1 VLFAELVATSAQ
13 VAATRAR
20 KAKVA
25 ALATCLA
32 GLSPEEREPGAAF
45 LAGEPRQGK
54 IGLGY
59 AAVQGVE
66 PGAAALSATLR
77 VLDVDRALA
86 EIAALSG
93 AGSQRARLARFA
105 ELLRSATEDE
115 QRFLR
120 RLLVGELR
128 QGANEGVLAEA
139 IAGAARVPPELV
151 RRAAMLGGDLPSVA
165 AAALGGGAE
174 ALARFRLALGRPL
187 QPMLAASAGDPAEAL
202 EQLGRAGFEW
212 KLDGARVQVHRDGD
226 DVRVFSRQLNDVTAA
241 VPEVVELA
249 RALPARRFALDGEVI
264 ALAPGGRP
272 RPFQETMRRFGRRL
286 DVAALG
292 AELPLQPFFFDALHL
307 EGEDLLDRPAEERW
321 AALAELLP
329 EAARVP
335 RALVE
340 HEEVAEAFFAA
351 ALAAGHEGVV
361 AKALDAPYAA
371 GRRGASWIKV
381 KPAHTLDLVVLAAE
395 WGSGRRSAWLSNL
408 HLGARDPERGGFV
421 MLGKTFKGMTDE
433 ILAWQ
438 TARLQE
444 LALGREGH
452 VVHVR
457 PELVVEI
464 AFDGVQAST
473 QYPGGVAL
481 RFARLKRYRPDK
493 RAEDADTLEA
503 VLAAGGRG

>member
-1 VLFAELVATSAQ
+1 VLFAALVAASER
-13 VAATRAR
+13 VAGTRAR
-20 KAKVA
+20 KEKIA
-25 ALATCLA
+25 ALAECLA
-32 GLSPEEREPGAAF
+32 GLSEEEREPGAAF

-59 AAVQGVE
+59 AAVYGVE
-66 PGAAALSATLR
+66 PGAGAESASLS

-86 EIAALSG
+86 EIAAFSG
-93 AGSQRARLARFA
+93 AGSQKARLARFA
-105 ELLRSATEDE
+105 ALLGAATAAE
-115 QRFLR
+115 QGFLR
-120 RLLVGELR
+120 RLVVGELR
-128 QGANEGVLAEA
+128 QGANEGILAEA
-139 IAGAARVPPELV
+139 IARAARVPPEVV
-151 RRAAMLGGDLPSVA
+151 RRAAMLGGALPAVA
-165 AAALGGGAE
+165 AAALSGGAE
-174 ALARFRLALGRPL
+174 ALARFRLTLGTPL
-187 QPMLAASAGDPAEAL
+187 QPMLAASAGDPAQAL
-202 EQLGRAGFEW
+202 AELGRAGFEW

-249 RALPARRFALDGEVI
+249 RALPARRFALDGEVL
-264 ALAPGGRP
+264 ALAPDGRP

-286 DVAALG
+286 DVERLR

-321 AALAELLP
+321 SALAGLLP
-329 EAARVP
+329 AAARVP

-340 HEEVAEAFFAA
+340 DEEAAEAFFAA

-464 AFDGVQAST
+464 AFDGVQASPH
-473 QYPGGVAL
+473 YPGGVAL

-493 RAEDADTLEA
+493 RAAEADTMET
-503 VLAAGGRG
+503 VLALGGR